1 MAHRLFYAMPILLI
15 TIILSGVGFGLVLP
29 GMPFVAR
36 NLGSSTA
43 TATFVLGL
51 YAVGQFVST
60 PIWGR
65 LSDRY
70 GRKPIIVL
78 TNAGT
83 AIAYLL
89 LAFAPN
95 IWVLAT
101 GRALSGLMAGLAPAM
116 AYVSDISVPET
127 RARYM
132 GWVGA
137 AMSMGFLI
145 GPALGGVLGGAD
157 MASASLRAPG
167 LVAFAIAAATAL
179 AAALFLRESLPAER
193 RAQAIAAEG
202 PGGFAALKLVLRRP
216 VMLRFAVLGFFVYVA
231 MAMFE
236 TIFPFWTNAQ
246 YNWGPRAVGLSFT
259 YLGLVVMIVQ
269 GFLVGLLVPRLGEGR
284 LAAAGLASYAL
295 GLVWMTQSPNWHL
308 MLVGVTMTSGG
319 GGLFLTTM
327 TSLVS
332 KQAAPTERGL
342 VLGTYQ
348 SASWMGRS
356 IGPLLSGVLF
366 NTLGVHTPLLA
377 GAALLVPCVVL
388 LLSTLSRRSAELARG

>member
-1 MAHRLFYAMPILLI
+1 MPILLV
-15 TIILSGVGFGLVLP
+15 TIVLSGVGFGLVLP

-36 NLGSSTA
+36 NLGASTA
-43 TATFVLGL
+43 IATAVLGL
-51 YAVGQFVST
+51 YAVGQFIAT

-65 LSDRY
+65 LSDRH

-95 IWVLAT
+95 IWVLAM

-116 AYVSDISVPET
+116 AYVSDISAPET

-132 GWVGA
+132 GRVGA
-137 AMSMGFLI
+137 AMSMGFLV

-157 MASASLRAPG
+157 TAAASLRAPG
-167 LVAFAIAAATAL
+167 LVAFFIAASTSV
-179 AAALFLRESLPAER
+179 AAIFLLRESLPIER
-193 RAQAIAAEG
+193 RAQAIATKGRGAL
-202 PGGFAALKLVLRRP
+202 AALKLVLKRP
-216 VMLRFAVLGFFVYVA
+216 VMLRFAVLGFFVYIA

-236 TIFPFWTNAQ
+236 TIFPFWANAQ
-246 YNWGPRAVGLSFT
+246 YQWGPRSVGLSFT
-259 YLGLVVMIVQ
+259 YLALVVMIVQ
-269 GFLVGLLVPRLGEGR
+269 GFLVGVLVPRFGEGR
-284 LAAAGLASYAL
+284 LATLGLASYAI
-295 GLVWMTQSPNWHL
+295 GLVWMTQSPSWGL
-308 MLVGVTMTSGG
+308 MLVGITMTSGG

-332 KQAAPTERGL
+332 KEAAPTERGL

-348 SASWMGRS
+348 SASWLGRS
-356 IGPLLSGVLF
+356 LGPLLSGILF
-366 NTLGVHTPLLA
+366 NSLGVHSPLLA
-377 GAALLVPCVVL
+377 AAAVLIPCIVL
-388 LLSTLSRRSAELARG
+388 LSATLVRRRSMSAAA